1 MQTEVILSMMK
12 DMTTGNPTKLIFFI
26 RDADV
31 DWKLISAILYDD

>member
-12 DMTTGNPTKLIFFI
+12 DMTTGNPTKLIFI

-31 DWKLISAILYDD
+31 DWKLVSAILYDD